1 MTISIKSKIKKK
13 LTVLAQA
20 ETCYPIDIFSISRL
34 IADTQDLDLCKSVI
48 NEYGNSHN
56 AFVRRCLLI
65 SIRFIG
71 GNFPATVSD
80 YISTSLDDDNAW
92 VRYDAA
98 WIIKDFGSTNDNDF
112 IALRSIAGK
121 FIEMNLAELE
131 SMEVKDPDEY
141 AAKMAAEA
149 VYARRDNQSQRV
161 SK

>member
-1 MTISIKSKIKKK
+1 

-20 ETCYPIDIFSISRL
+20 ETCHPIDIFSISRL
-34 IADTQDLDLCKSVI
+34 IADTKDLDLCKLLI
-48 NEYGNSHN
+48 DEYGNNSN

-80 YISTSLDDDNAW
+80 YISKSLDDDNAW

-98 WIIKDFGSTNDNDF
+98 WIIKDFGSINDNDF
-112 IALRSIAGK
+112 IKLRLIAGK
-121 FIEMNLAELE
+121 FIEMNLAEIE
-131 SMEVKDPDEY
+131 SMEVTDPDLY

-149 VYARRDNQSQRV
+149 VYACRDTI
-161 SK
+161 